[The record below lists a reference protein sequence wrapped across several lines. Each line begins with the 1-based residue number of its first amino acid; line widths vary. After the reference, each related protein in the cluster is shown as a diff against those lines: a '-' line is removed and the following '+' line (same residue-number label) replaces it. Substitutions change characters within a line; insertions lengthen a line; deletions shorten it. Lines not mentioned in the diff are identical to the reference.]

1 MRGARGAGP
10 EAGSSAAEAMSGSS
24 GGATAPAASSGP
36 AAAAS
41 AAGSGCGG
49 GAGEGAEEAAKDLAD
64 IAAFF
69 RSGFR
74 KNDEMKA
81 MDVLPILKEKVA
93 YLSGGRDKRGGPI
106 LTFPARS
113 NHDRIRQ
120 EDLRRL
126 ISYLACI
133 PSEEVCKR
141 GFTVIVDMRGSK
153 WDSIKPLLKI
163 LQESFPCCIHIALII
178 KPDNFWQ
185 KQRTNFGSSK
195 FEFETNMVSLEGLTK
210 VVDPSQLTPE
220 FDGCLEYNHEEWI
233 EIRVAFEEYIS
244 NAAHMLSRLEELQDV
259 LAKKELPQDLEGA
272 RNMIDEHSQLK
283 KKVIKAPIEDLDLEG
298 QKLLQRI
305 QSSDSFPKK
314 NSGSGNADL
323 QNLLP
328 KVSTMLD
335 RLHSTRQHLHQM
347 WHVRKLKLD
356 QCFQLRLFEQ
366 DAEKMFDWITHNKG
380 LFLNSYTEIGTSHP
394 HAMELQTQHNH
405 FAMNCMVSRCQI
417 PQILTHQRFLAN
429 GRR

>member
-1 MRGARGAGP
+1 MLGATRPGAGSWVRGARGAGP
-10 EAGSSAAEAMSGSS
+10 EAGAAAAEAMSGSS

-36 AAAAS
+36 TAAAS

-81 MDVLPILKEKVA
+81 VDVLPILKEKVA

-195 FEFETNMVSLEGLTK
+195 FEFEVTVSALKSMVNKLMDPHHGARSLKT
-210 VVDPSQLTPE
+210 
-220 FDGCLEYNHEEWI
+220 
-233 EIRVAFEEYIS
+233 
-244 NAAHMLSRLEELQDV
+244 MLSR
-259 LAKKELPQDLEGA
+259 
-272 RNMIDEHSQLK
+272 
-283 KKVIKAPIEDLDLEG
+283 
-298 QKLLQRI
+298 
-305 QSSDSFPKK
+305 
-314 NSGSGNADL
+314 
-323 QNLLP
+323 
-328 KVSTMLD
+328 T
-335 RLHSTRQHLHQM
+335 
-347 WHVRKLKLD
+347 
-356 QCFQLRLFEQ
+356 
-366 DAEKMFDWITHNKG
+366 
-380 LFLNSYTEIGTSHP
+380 
-394 HAMELQTQHNH
+394 
-405 FAMNCMVSRCQI
+405 
-417 PQILTHQRFLAN
+417 
-429 GRR
+429 